1 MKLTFALIPS
11 LLLAA
16 SVAVSASP
24 AEAQRVRKTWDLRQ
38 ETWELELRAA
48 ATPEA
53 KANVLA
59 ARPDAT
65 QAARDMWKAIGAA
78 LGEEWTIEHAAWF
91 LRATP
96 GLLTT
101 NPDGG
106 TKPAFAD
113 EIDAVRKA
121 VETRLLK
128 SPKLAPMCM
137 ALVTN
142 QDPRSLA
149 ILEKVIAENPDE
161 KVQGVA
167 SLAAAMVLKSLGDDA
182 EVMKKRITNLRAA
195 IIKSADVDL
204 GGAKVADL
212 ARDEIY
218 IITYLTKGRIAPD
231 LGGTDSGGA
240 PLRLSDHKGKVICL
254 LFWKSDML
262 EARRVAAITT
272 ETATRFQGR
281 PFVVI
286 GVNQD
291 KPEVLRSL
299 ESDGTVTWRSLSDST
314 GELSKTY
321 RIASLPTVYILDG
334 ERKIHYSGNP
344 GTFAELTAEALL
356 SGTPSRSETMPV
368 GETDK

>member
-1 MKLTFALIPS
+1 MKTPLVLIP
-11 LLLAA
+11 LLLTAA

-24 AEAQRVRKTWDLRQ
+24 AEALRVRKTWDLRQ
-38 ETWELELRAA
+38 ETWELELKT
-48 ATPEA
+48 ATSPEA
-53 KANVLA
+53 KAKVLA

-65 QAARDMWKAIGAA
+65 QAARDMWKAIGAS
-78 LGEEWTIEHAAWF
+78 LGEEWTIEPAAWF

-106 TKPAFAD
+106 TRPAFAG
-113 EIDAVRKA
+113 EIDAIRKA

-149 ILEKVIAENPDE
+149 ILEKIIAENPDT

-167 SLAAAMVLKSLGDDA
+167 SLAAAMVLKSLGDDT
-182 EVMKKRITNLRAA
+182 EVMKKRISNLRAA

-204 GGAKVADL
+204 GGTKVADL

-218 IITYLTKGRIAPD
+218 IITYLTKGRVAPD
-231 LGGTDSGGA
+231 LSGVDSGGK
-240 PLRLSDHKGKVICL
+240 PIRLSDHKGKVIYL
-254 LFWKSDML
+254 VFWSSNMI
-262 EARRVAAITT
+262 EAKRVVEIVG
-272 ETATRFQGR
+272 ETVRKFQGR
-281 PFVVI
+281 PFVVV

-291 KPEVLRSL
+291 SLETLRSL
-299 ESDGTVTWRSLSDST
+299 EGDGTVTWRSLTDLP
-314 GELSKTY
+314 GELAKEY
-321 RIASLPTVYILDG
+321 RVASVPMVYILDG
-334 ERKIHYSGNP
+334 ERKIHYSGTP
-344 GTFAELTAEALL
+344 GSFAELTAEALL
-356 SGTPSRSETMPV
+356 PEVPAAQ
-368 GETDK
+368 